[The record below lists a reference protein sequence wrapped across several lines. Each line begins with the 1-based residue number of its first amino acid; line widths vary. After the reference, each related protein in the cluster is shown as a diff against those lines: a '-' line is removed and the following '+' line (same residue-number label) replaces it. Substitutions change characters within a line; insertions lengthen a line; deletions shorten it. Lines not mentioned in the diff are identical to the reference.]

1 MGLKDGKYDGLNKMV
16 STRGRGLIEKLRSG
30 SLTKTEKDDLKK
42 QFASPKLVGPPRT
55 IRGSRTVMLNN
66 GTELIT
72 IVSKK
77 QGADWKVSSITIRA
91 AKKK

>member
-1 MGLKDGKYDGLNKMV
+1 MGLKEGKYDGLNKMV
-16 STRGRGLIEKLRSG
+16 STRGRGVIEKLRKG

-42 QFASPKLVGPPRT
+42 TFASPKLVGQPRT
-55 IRGSRTVMLNN
+55 IRGNRTVTLNN
-66 GTELIT
+66 GTQRIT

-77 QGADWKVSSITIRA
+77 QGSDWKVSSISIRA